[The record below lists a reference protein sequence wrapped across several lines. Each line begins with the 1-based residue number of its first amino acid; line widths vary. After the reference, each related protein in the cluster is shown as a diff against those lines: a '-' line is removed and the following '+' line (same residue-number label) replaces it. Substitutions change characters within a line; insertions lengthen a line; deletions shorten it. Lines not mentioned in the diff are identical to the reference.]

1 MMLSASLLSLY
12 CMLLPLFCYCQKL
25 RFHRSNLTVVLA
37 RFKEDMHEQ
46 LWLPYHNISHII
58 YNRGESIPESYGYK
72 VIEELENVG
81 RESFIYLR
89 YIVENYDVLSD
100 LTVFTQAH
108 PPGQTT
114 QKKFAEVIIQ
124 LHHGTVRLRPK
135 CDGFSWLF
143 DYTIPVSDERMKEM
157 YSVVQTN
164 PYKTL
169 MNFNLKE
176 GSLAPVQRPM
186 YSPCGSFIVTR
197 AVIRRNPLSY
207 YMRIVKSPLLNT
219 LNDPPLGHILEW
231 AWNDV
236 FHSKCATDEKFIC
249 YGLTRTRTSAW
260 LRGWWN

>member
-1 MMLSASLLSLY
+1 MNNCGCRITHHIQQRRKYTGKLHSWELWRSFWSHSFHSGAS
-12 CMLLPLFCYCQKL
+12 PWT
-25 RFHRSNLTVVLA
+25 N
-37 RFKEDMHEQ
+37 
-46 LWLPYHNISHII
+46 
-58 YNRGESIPESYGYK
+58 
-72 VIEELENVG
+72 
-81 RESFIYLR
+81 
-89 YIVENYDVLSD
+89 
-100 LTVFTQAH
+100 H
-108 PPGQTT
+108 P
-114 QKKFAEVIIQ
+114 FAEVIIQ
-124 LHHGTVRLRPK
+124 LHHGTVRLRPE

-186 YSPCGSFIVTR
+186 YSPGGSFIVTR